1 MNRDQIVEAF
11 RHHES
16 GADAVDLHRRIAETM
31 TAAVVD
37 VAGSLPDCDER
48 DAFIDLCRRAQ
59 WAANAAASRVR
70 LIEPADPAGA
80 AVGPR
85 RQAETGTGEAP
96 GAGVPAA
103 PELSVRDDGVVRLGL
118 AGAFHRATEE
128 RPDFETRL
136 DTPPGTYRRIVFRFR
151 VHHGGWNRIPSRN
164 QNLFWFARDRHVD
177 LFGFGVARGP
187 GGPPQVFYRSDWG
200 VNHTNK
206 QRVVER
212 FLMQA
217 GETYDVRFD
226 FDAAGGRIV
235 LALADSSGAEVM
247 RAIGKPNI
255 DRIPFKPGQKV
266 AVGFGFRG
274 DYDNEPAQP
283 GWVWSDLVVELEPA
297 EG

>member
-11 RHHES
+11 RHPEPRAGS
-16 GADAVDLHRRIAETM
+16 VELQRRIAETM
-31 TAAVVD
+31 TAAVVE

-59 WAANAAASRVR
+59 WAANTAAVRAKAS
-70 LIEPADPAGA
+70 ESTTPAEAPTADLPAGLERS
-80 AVGPR
+80 V
-85 RQAETGTGEAP
+85 
-96 GAGVPAA
+96 AG
-103 PELSVRDDGVVRLGL
+103 DDVVRLGL
-118 AGAFHRATEE
+118 AGAFHRATKE

-136 DTPPGTYRRIVFRFR
+136 DTPPGTYRRVVFRFR
-151 VHHGGWNRIPSRN
+151 VHHGGWNRVPSRN

-187 GGPPQVFYRSDWG
+187 GGPPQVFYRTDWG

-212 FLMQA
+212 YLMQA

-235 LALADSSGAEVM
+235 LALTDSSGAQVM

-255 DRIPFKPGQKV
+255 DQIPFKAGQTV

-283 GWVWSDLVVELEPA
+283 GWVWSDLVVELEPVR
-297 EG
+297 G

>member
-11 RHHES
+11 RHHEP
-16 GADAVDLHRRIAETM
+16 GAGSVGLQRRIAEAM

-37 VAGSLPDCDER
+37 IAGNLPDCDER
-48 DAFIDLCRRAQ
+48 DAFIDLCRRAR
-59 WAANAAASRVR
+59 WAANAAAMRAR
-70 LIEPADPAGA
+70 LRESTAPA
-80 AVGPR
+80 
-85 RQAETGTGEAP
+85 EAP
-96 GAGVPAA
+96 QADVPAA
-103 PELSVRDDGVVRLGL
+103 PELSARADGTVRLGL

-151 VHHGGWNRIPSRN
+151 VHHGGWNRVPSRN
-164 QNLFWFARDRHVD
+164 QNLFWFARDRHAD

-187 GGPPQVFYRSDWG
+187 GGPPQVFYRTDWG
-200 VNHTNK
+200 VKHTSK

-212 FLMQA
+212 YLMQA

-235 LALADSSGAEVM
+235 LALADSSGVEVM

-255 DRIPFKPGQKV
+255 DEIPFNAGQQV

-297 EG
+297 G

>member
-11 RHHES
+11 RHHEPGPGS
-16 GADAVDLHRRIAETM
+16 VGLQRRIAETM

-48 DAFIDLCRRAQ
+48 DAFIDLCRRAR
-59 WAANAAASRVR
+59 WAANTAALKAQSG
-70 LIEPADPAGA
+70 ESTAPAEAPEADVPAG
-80 AVGPR
+80 PQR
-85 RQAETGTGEAP
+85 
-96 GAGVPAA
+96 
-103 PELSVRDDGVVRLGL
+103 SVSDDGVVRLAL
-118 AGAFHRATEE
+118 PGAFHRATEE

-136 DTPPGTYRRIVFRFR
+136 DTPPGTYRRVAFRFR
-151 VHHGGWNRIPSRN
+151 VHHGGWNRVPSRN

-187 GGPPQVFYRSDWG
+187 GGPPQVFYRTDWG
-200 VNHTNK
+200 VKHTSK

-212 FLMQA
+212 YLMRA

-226 FDAAGGRIV
+226 FDAARRRIV

-247 RAIGKPNI
+247 RALGRPNI
-255 DRIPFKPGQKV
+255 EEIPFSAGQKV

-274 DYDNEPAQP
+274 DYENEPAQP
-283 GWVWSDLVVELEPA
+283 GWVWSDLVIDLEPA
-297 EG
+297 DG

>member
-11 RHHES
+11 RRPEP
-16 GADAVDLHRRIAETM
+16 GAGSVELQRRIAETM

-48 DAFIDLCRRAQ
+48 DAFIDLCRRAR
-59 WAANAAASRVR
+59 WAADAAALRARFDESTA
-70 LIEPADPAGA
+70 PAEAPEADVPAG
-80 AVGPR
+80 
-85 RQAETGTGEAP
+85 
-96 GAGVPAA
+96 
-103 PELSVRDDGVVRLGL
+103 PECSVSADGVVRLAL

-151 VHHGGWNRIPSRN
+151 VHHGGWNRVPSRN
-164 QNLFWFARDRHVD
+164 QNLFWFARDRHAD

-187 GGPPQVFYRSDWG
+187 GGPPLVFYRSDWG
-200 VNHTNK
+200 VKHTQK

-212 FLMQA
+212 YLMQA
-217 GETYDVRFD
+217 GETYDVLFD
-226 FDAAGGRIV
+226 FDTAGSRIV
-235 LALADSSGAEVM
+235 LALADSNGAEVM
-247 RAIGKPNI
+247 RAIGRPNI
-255 DRIPFKPGQKV
+255 PGIPFKTGQKV

-274 DYDNEPAQP
+274 DYENEPAQP
-283 GWVWSDLVVELEPA
+283 GWVWSDLVVELEPV

>member
-1 MNRDQIVEAF
+1 MDRDQIVEAF
-11 RHHES
+11 RHHEP
-16 GADAVDLHRRIAETM
+16 GAASVELQRRIAETM
-31 TAAVVD
+31 TAAVVE

-59 WAANAAASRVR
+59 WAANTAALRPEVR
-70 LIEPADPAGA
+70 EATEPA
-80 AVGPR
+80 
-85 RQAETGTGEAP
+85 EAP
-96 GAGVPAA
+96 EADVPAA
-103 PELSVRDDGVVRLGL
+103 PERTVSGDGVVRLGL
-118 AGAFHRATEE
+118 AGTFHRATEE
-128 RPDFETRL
+128 QPDFETRL

-151 VHHGGWNRIPSRN
+151 VHHGGWNRVPSRN
-164 QNLFWFARDRHVD
+164 QNLFWFARERHAD

-187 GGPPQVFYRSDWG
+187 GGPPQVFYRTDWG
-200 VNHTNK
+200 VKHTSK
-206 QRVVER
+206 QRVIER
-212 FLMQA
+212 YLMEA

-235 LALADSSGAEVM
+235 LALADSSGVEVM

-255 DRIPFKPGQKV
+255 DEIPFKSGQNV

-297 EG
+297 G

>member
-11 RHHES
+11 RQPEPS
-16 GADAVDLHRRIAETM
+16 ANSAELQRSIADTM

-48 DAFIDLCRRAQ
+48 DVFIDLCRRAQ
-59 WAANAAASRVR
+59 WAANTAALRAKAGEST
-70 LIEPADPAGA
+70 DPAEA
-80 AVGPR
+80 LEADLPAGP
-85 RQAETGTGEAP
+85 ES
-96 GAGVPAA
+96 
-103 PELSVRDDGVVRLGL
+103 SVSRDGVVRLAL

-136 DTPPGTYRRIVFRFR
+136 DTPPGTYRRVVFRFR
-151 VHHGGWNRIPSRN
+151 VHHGGWNRVPSRN

-187 GGPPQVFYRSDWG
+187 GGPPQVFLRSDWG

-212 FLMQA
+212 YLMQA

-235 LALADSSGAEVM
+235 LTLADSTGVEVM

-255 DRIPFKPGQKV
+255 DEIPFKPGQNV

-283 GWVWSDLVVELEPA
+283 GWVWSDLVVELEPVR
-297 EG
+297 G

>member
-1 MNRDQIVEAF
+1 MNRDQIVETF
-11 RHHES
+11 RHRTPGTGSVELQRS
-16 GADAVDLHRRIAETM
+16 IAETM

-48 DAFIDLCRRAQ
+48 DAFIDFCRRAQ
-59 WAANAAASRVR
+59 WAANTAALRAEFS
-70 LIEPADPAGA
+70 EPTPPA
-80 AVGPR
+80 
-85 RQAETGTGEAP
+85 EAP
-96 GAGVPAA
+96 EVD
-103 PELSVRDDGVVRLGL
+103 LSTGPKRSVSGDGVVRLAL
-118 AGAFHRATEE
+118 AGVFHRATEE

-136 DTPPGTYRRIVFRFR
+136 ETPSGTYRRVVFRFR
-151 VHHGGWNRIPSRN
+151 VHHGGWNRVPSRN

-212 FLMQA
+212 YLMQA

-226 FDAAGGRIV
+226 FDAGGGRIV
-235 LALADSSGAEVM
+235 LTLADSSGVEVM

-255 DRIPFKPGQKV
+255 DRIPFKGGQKV

-283 GWVWSDLVVELEPA
+283 GWVWSDLVVELEPV
-297 EG
+297 G